1 MPGRFMMMTGEVS
14 GDLYGSLLAA
24 EIMKLEPGIEI
35 SGIGGD
41 RMRAAG
47 VRTFLDSDDLSVVG
61 FWEAITKLGR
71 LRRALSHAK
80 KQIDSIRPDLLI
92 LIDYPGMNLRL
103 AQFAKT
109 LGIRV
114 LYYVSPQI
122 WAWGKNRVELIRKNV
137 DKMAVILPFEV
148 DIYAREGID
157 VAYVGHPLMDIVRTE
172 IDRDRFFE
180 SIDIPQDR
188 RLVTLLPG
196 SRLQEIKQHLG
207 PLIST
212 ARLLRRELPDLAFA
226 VVTLPAFEDLVRT
239 ETEPAGGGIV
249 VTTDHR
255 YEALRFS
262 ELAIACSGT
271 ATLEAAILRT
281 PMIVIYKLAFFSWA
295 VGRMIIKVPYISL
308 ANLVAD
314 ERVVPEFVQSR
325 VNPGI
330 LADEALGLLTDETR
344 RTKMIEQL
352 DSVRQKLGIGG
363 ATARTAELA
372 LELADRKSASA
383 EIR

>member
-1 MPGRFMMMTGEVS
+1 MPGRFMIITGEVS

-24 EIMKLEPGIEI
+24 EIMRLEPGIEI

-41 RMRAAG
+41 RMRAVG
-47 VRTFLDSDDLSVVG
+47 VKTFLDSDDLSVVG

-71 LRRALSHAK
+71 LRRALRYAK
-80 KQIDSIRPDLLI
+80 NQIDSVRPDLLI

-103 AQFAKT
+103 ADFAKT
-109 LGIRV
+109 LGIKV

-122 WAWGKNRVELIRKNV
+122 WAWGRNRVKLIRRSV

-157 VAYVGHPLMDIVRTE
+157 VAYVGHPLMDIVKTE
-172 IDRDRFFE
+172 LDRGRFFE
-180 SIDIPQDR
+180 AIGIPQDR

-212 ARLLRRELPDLAFA
+212 AGLLGKELPDLEFA
-226 VVTLPAFEDLVRT
+226 VVTLPAFEGLVKT
-239 ETEPAGGGIV
+239 EIQQAGGGIA

-271 ATLEAAILRT
+271 TTLEAAILRT
-281 PMIVIYKLAFFSWA
+281 PMIVIYRLAFFSWA
-295 VGRMIIKVPYISL
+295 VGRMIVKVPYISL
-308 ANLVAD
+308 ANLVAG
-314 ERVVPEFVQSR
+314 ERVVPEFIQSQ

-330 LADEALGLLTDETR
+330 LADEALSLLTDETR
-344 RTKMIEQL
+344 KTRMIEQL
-352 DSVRQKLGIGG
+352 DSVKQKLGTGG
-363 ATARTAELA
+363 ATVRTAELA
-372 LELADRKSASA
+372 LELADRKSARS
-383 EIR
+383 EIQ